1 LKVFIVHAHPEP
13 RSFNGALTVTAQET
27 LEGEGHEVRIS
38 DLYAMRWDPVS
49 SRENF
54 TIVKDPDYYRQ
65 QVEELNA
72 SELDGFVPA
81 IQNEMDKLVWC
92 DALILRFPLWWF
104 GMPAILKGWVDRVF
118 AMGVVYGGG
127 AWYDHG
133 VFAGK
138 RALLSIT
145 TGGPEALYAKDGLN
159 GDIHQILDPVNRGI
173 LRFVGFDV
181 LPPYIAYAPAHADDG
196 MRRAYLQEWRERLLS
211 IETTKPIKYTP
222 LEQYDDTFRLKSKA
236 KGGG

>member
-1 LKVFIVHAHPEP
+1 VRVFIVHAHPEP

-27 LEGEGHEVRIS
+27 LERDGHEVRIS

-54 TIVKDPDYYRQ
+54 TVVKDPDYYRQ

-72 SELDGFVPA
+72 SELDGFVPV
-81 IQNEMDKLVWC
+81 IQTEMDKLVWC
-92 DALILRFPLWWF
+92 DAIILRFPLWWF

-127 AWYDHG
+127 AWYDNG
-133 VFAGK
+133 AFAGK
-138 RALLSIT
+138 RAMLSIT
-145 TGGPEALYAKDGLN
+145 TGGPESIYAKDGLN
-159 GDIHQILDPVNRGI
+159 GDIHQILDPINRGI

-181 LPPYIAYAPAHADDG
+181 LPPYIAYAPAHADD
-196 MRRAYLQEWRERLLS
+196 MTRRAYLDAWRERLLS
-211 IETTKPIKYTP
+211 IETTNPIRYTP
-222 LEQYDDTFRLKSKA
+222 LDRYDDTFRLKSS
-236 KGGG
+236 